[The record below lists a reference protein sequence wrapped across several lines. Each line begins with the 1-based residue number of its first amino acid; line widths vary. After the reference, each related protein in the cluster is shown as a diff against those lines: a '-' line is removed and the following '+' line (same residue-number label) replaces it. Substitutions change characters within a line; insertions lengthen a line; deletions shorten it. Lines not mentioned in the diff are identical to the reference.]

1 MKVLER
7 LMLKRLKTL
16 NCDHEWVFEAE
27 SYGLLV
33 YRCVK
38 CGKTRVE

>member
-1 MKVLER
+1 MKVLEE
-7 LMLKRLKTL
+7 LMAKRLKQL
-16 NCDHEWVFEAE
+16 ACDHEWSLEVVG
-27 SYGLLV
+27 YGLLV